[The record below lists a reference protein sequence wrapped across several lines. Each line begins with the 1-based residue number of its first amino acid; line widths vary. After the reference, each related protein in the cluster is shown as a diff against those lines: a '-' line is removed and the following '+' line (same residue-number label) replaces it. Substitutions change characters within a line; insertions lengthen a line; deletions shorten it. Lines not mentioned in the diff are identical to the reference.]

1 MLEKPKV
8 RLSNQQLTAIK
19 ESVKSVL
26 GENVQIYI
34 FGSRADLNKKGG
46 DIDILVISK
55 DISSEKEKF
64 SAKMEILRNLYKKL
78 GERKI
83 DLIITNKP
91 EKDIEKI
98 AVKKG
103 VKI

>member
-1 MLEKPKV
+1 MLEEPKV
-8 RLSNQQLTAIK
+8 RLSNQQLEAIK

-26 GENVQIYI
+26 GENAQIYI

-46 DIDILVISK
+46 DIDILVISEN
-55 DISSEKEKF
+55 ISSEKEKF
-64 SAKMEILRNLYKKL
+64 QIKMEILKNLYKKL

-91 EKDIEKI
+91 EKEIEKI
-98 AVKKG
+98 AVEKG
-103 VKI
+103 VRI